1 MTWNGNNHVV
11 SRSQNR
17 NPEFSSQLQVVHGT
31 KKKHFLMCASRR
43 SATVNPGIFE
53 MQMWSVTG
61 PRLSGGQVAHF
72 IILLSCCPLLVW
84 EPGPLGG
91 CCVAMYNSCWNSCMS
106 GWGRESE
113 RHTHW
118 EVEGALS
125 CVLYTIHLYC
135 VFKLMCAWDTH
146 CLLFT
151 IRLKQCWKLNLA
163 ACLCLCFSVV

>member
-106 GWGRESE
+106 GWGREREWE
-113 RHTHW
+113 R
-118 EVEGALS
+118 AS
-125 CVLYTIHLYC
+125 
-135 VFKLMCAWDTH
+135 DTH
-146 CLLFT
+146 T
-151 IRLKQCWKLNLA
+151 ERLKVLSLVFYTQYTYIV
-163 ACLCLCFSVV
+163 CLSWCVHGTHTVYCSQSDWSSVES

>member
-1 MTWNGNNHVV
+1 MTWNGNDHVV

-17 NPEFSSQLQVVHGT
+17 NPEFSSELQVVRGT
-31 KKKHFLMCASRR
+31 KKKTFLMCASRR

-106 GWGRESE
+106 GWGRERE
-113 RHTHW
+113 RATHTHW
-118 EVEGALS
+118 GVEGALS
-125 CVLYTIHLYC
+125 CVLYTQYTYIVCLNWC
-135 VFKLMCAWDTH
+135 VHGTH
-146 CLLFT
+146 TVCCS
-151 IRLKQCWKLNLA
+151 K
-163 ACLCLCFSVV
+163 SV